1 MDAGLQCESLV
12 KLAGGW
18 TETDN
23 TDDAEQRE
31 GIEMHMLV
39 CPVCLEHVAKLNQL
53 REALTLLP
61 GRAAP
66 GHLIADVRAADAR
79 GVDVRGADVRSK
91 AP

>member
-12 KLAGGW
+12 KLTGGW
-18 TETDN
+18 IDN
-23 TDDAEQRE
+23 TDAAEQRE

-39 CPVCLEHVAKLNQL
+39 CPVCLEHVAKLNRL

-66 GHLIADVRAADAR
+66 GHLIADAR
-79 GVDVRGADVRSK
+79 SADVRGRVR
-91 AP
+91 